1 MIDRLLMTALA
12 GVVAGC
18 SALPPLATASV
29 PLERQALPNPDAQA
43 TVYTNGRWYA
53 AGPDGPSF
61 VSGERYAVNGI
72 FVATRPAD
80 ATIVDLGGAYVVPP
94 FGEAHNHNL
103 DGPWT
108 AERGKSYL
116 RRGVFYMKNTNSVVS
131 VDRWAAKAWE
141 SVDTVDIAWAHAGIS
156 IDEGH
161 PEKLYRRIANVYR
174 LDPEKLEGDVFWAAP
189 DIATLEAKWPDVL
202 ATDPD
207 LIKLYLMD
215 VEDEFPGASPGL
227 PQDVFVR
234 AVELAQAADLPVTV
248 HVDTARDWLIA
259 MRAGANEAAHMPP
272 QFVRSEETA
281 DRFVITEAMAQE
293 AAARGFTTVTTTLI
307 ARNYLDE
314 GDEQLALIREVQAG
328 NIARLVAA
336 GAPVVFGSDQY
347 DKDGL
352 AEAAYVLGLGVL
364 TDAEVLRLAV
374 ETAPRSIFPRRAI
387 GTLAP
392 GYEASFVA
400 LRCDPAA
407 DFAACTQDPRLLVKQ
422 GRDLMPAL
430 SEPPAQE

>member
-1 MIDRLLMTALA
+1 MIDRLLMTTLA

-43 TVYTNGRWYA
+43 TVYTNGRWYT
-53 AGPDGPSF
+53 AGPAGPSF

-72 FVATRPAD
+72 FVATRPVD

-141 SVDTVDIAWAHAGIS
+141 SVDTVDIA
-156 IDEGH
+156 
-161 PEKLYRRIANVYR
+161 
-174 LDPEKLEGDVFWAAP
+174 
-189 DIATLEAKWPDVL
+189 TLEAKWPDVL

-227 PQDVFVR
+227 PQDVFNR

-281 DRFVITEAMAQE
+281 DRFVITQAMAQE

-307 ARNYLDE
+307 ARNYLEE

-400 LRCDPAA
+400 LECDPAA

-422 GRDLMPAL
+422 GRDLMSVV